1 LLQESVEE
9 EEEEEEEDLFAPS
22 AEPTSSET
30 TNIQAA
36 PASERDLRG
45 LASGLNAHE
54 MPESAHTVG
63 AGNAQIHLGL
73 GQSSIGLS
81 DTLDLRTRIVG
92 QFFGFNAHLKWAVM
106 QDETKAVSIEPGVWA
121 EWPWA
126 KMGFPS
132 YSLGTM
138 LRSSQRVGSNGR
150 LHMGLGAY
158 YDVLKVT
165 LQFSDDFVAG
175 HGFGGDWYYS
185 LTMARAPLVFAH
197 EVEDISDGQTNPG
210 WVFRGI
216 RVPVVLGYEFLVS
229 ERSSFNTVFRFHPLN
244 FMNEGSWYA
253 ELHPTYVTR
262 MGKNTRIALGVNL
275 VMPGNPLPIADEK
288 LSTRVEKEETNLHI
302 RGWEDWFPALP
313 VAPLPYVGVYWVF

>member
-1 LLQESVEE
+1 
-9 EEEEEEEDLFAPS
+9 
-22 AEPTSSET
+22 
-30 TNIQAA
+30 
-36 PASERDLRG
+36 
-45 LASGLNAHE
+45 

>member
-1 LLQESVEE
+1 MSLGVTNRIDPDFDGWFRVRVGVVADGDVDVTVAVEVSQGESGVVAEVSFE
-9 EEEEEEEDLFAPS
+9 GSRPKDLGADLFDPQQGGHLEV
-22 AEPTSSET
+22 AEQLCP
-30 TNIQAA
+30 
-36 PASERDLRG
+36 RD
-45 LASGLNAHE
+45 
-54 MPESAHTVG
+54 
-63 AGNAQIHLGL
+63 
-73 GQSSIGLS
+73 
-81 DTLDLRTRIVG
+81 
-92 QFFGFNAHLKWAVM
+92 
-106 QDETKAVSIEPGVWA
+106 
-121 EWPWA
+121 
-126 KMGFPS
+126 
-132 YSLGTM
+132 
-138 LRSSQRVGSNGR
+138 
-150 LHMGLGAY
+150 
-158 YDVLKVT
+158 T

-197 EVEDISDGQTNPG
+197 EVEDISEGQTNPG
-210 WVFRGI
+210 WVFRGV

-229 ERSSFNTVFRFHPLN
+229 QRSSFNTVFRFHPLN

-288 LSTRVEKEETNLHI
+288 LSARVEKEETNLHI